1 MTDTGKT
8 QATLIVQRDAA
19 EERLKAAEA
28 EILELEARLEEES
41 RGFTDMGVIRQRIA
55 DEMDDE
61 RKQYQKD
68 LAERD
73 FTADQTRKKY
83 QGKVFS
89 FIRLC
94 LAITCHCYTQPSSR
108 S

>member
-1 MTDTGKT
+1 MTDTGKA
-8 QATLIVQRDAA
+8 QATLIAQRDAA

-28 EILELEARLEEES
+28 AIRELEGRLEEES
-41 RGFTDMGVIRQRIA
+41 REFTDMGVLRQRIA

-61 RKQYQKD
+61 RKQYRKD

-83 QGKVFS
+83 QGTVFHS
-89 FIRLC
+89 HG
-94 LAITCHCYTQPSSR
+94 LASQ
-108 S
+108 